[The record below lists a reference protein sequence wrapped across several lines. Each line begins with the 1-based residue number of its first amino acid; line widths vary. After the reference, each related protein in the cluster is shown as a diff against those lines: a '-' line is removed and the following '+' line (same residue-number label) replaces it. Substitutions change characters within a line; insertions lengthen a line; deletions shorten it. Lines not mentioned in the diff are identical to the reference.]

1 MKKMSVLRGL
11 VLSIGLMAS
20 CAEKKLIYEFPE
32 GMSENVRQQN
42 FESCEKGRILFDL
55 NCGGCHYKVIKK
67 RKVIPD
73 FSPEQLSNYEF
84 RFLNRNHE
92 DSLTENRLSQ
102 DELVHIITFLTYKKK
117 SGIGIK

>member
-1 MKKMSVLRGL
+1 MKKANALKGMILTL
-11 VLSIGLMAS
+11 GLMAA
-20 CAEKKLIYEFPE
+20 CAEKKLIYEFPI

-42 FESCEKGRILFDL
+42 YESCEKGRILFDV
-55 NCGGCHYKVIKK
+55 NCGGCHYKEIKR

-102 DELVHIITFLTYKKK
+102 DDLVHIITFLTYKKK
-117 SGIGIK
+117 SGEGIK

>member
-1 MKKMSVLRGL
+1 MRLNILRGL
-11 VLSIGLMAS
+11 ILTAGFITA
-20 CAEKKLIYEFPE
+20 CAERKIVYDFPVA
-32 GMSENVRQQN
+32 MSENVRQQN
-42 FESCEKGRILFDL
+42 YESCEKGRILFDV
-55 NCGGCHYKVIKK
+55 NCGGCHYKEVKG

-73 FSPEQLSNYEF
+73 FSMEQLSNYEF

-92 DSLTENRLSQ
+92 DSLTESRLSQ